1 MILRDSNEGM
11 HIKYQ
16 YLVTSKFSKTLG
28 IIVISTTVIFST
40 VITNVTVCSYPLING
55 CWLYFVLANLIFWIQ
70 SLNKLYSVIECCS
83 CCSVAK
89 SCLTHCD
96 PMDCSLPGS
105 SVHGISQARILEW
118 VATSFLDQRSIS
130 CLLH

>member
-55 CWLYFVLANLIFWIQ
+55 C
-70 SLNKLYSVIECCS
+70 
-83 CCSVAK
+83 
-89 SCLTHCD
+89 
-96 PMDCSLPGS
+96 
-105 SVHGISQARILEW
+105 
-118 VATSFLDQRSIS
+118 
-130 CLLH
+130 